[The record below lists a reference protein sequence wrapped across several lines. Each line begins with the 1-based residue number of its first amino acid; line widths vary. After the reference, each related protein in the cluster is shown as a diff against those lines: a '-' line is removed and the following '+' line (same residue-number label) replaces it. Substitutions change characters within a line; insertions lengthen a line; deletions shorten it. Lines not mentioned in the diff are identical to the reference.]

1 MTAIEKTSEWRQALH
16 NGLREAEPPVLLM
29 CYAQMTADLEYAKAF
44 KPYIRKVRDYADNI
58 PQEMLD
64 GLYDRL
70 ENLMVE
76 GNYRLDVSLSQQAL
90 KELMDI
96 CVGEEVDQ
104 AYVPMLMEDMGY
116 DTDDILRKPQGL
128 SVADQYPSDFK
139 VVIVGGGFGGIC
151 AAIYCK
157 RAGIDFV
164 LLEKNPAAG
173 GTWWENIYPNCG
185 VDAPN
190 HLYSYSFN
198 LKHDWT
204 RYFVRQ
210 GEIQSYIAD
219 CVEKYDLGSHI
230 RFETKVDR
238 AVFNEA
244 SESWTVEAQSPN
256 GELITLHANSVIIS
270 CGQLNNPKVPN
281 FKGKDSFTGPAF
293 HTARW
298 DPSVDL
304 SGKRV
309 ALVGVGASSVQ
320 VGPGIVD
327 KVGAL
332 TIYQR
337 SAQWINQRANYDRVV
352 TEGVRWILEHLPFYA
367 RWYRFQLL
375 WAFSDAVYPALR
387 VDPEWKGDGGSIN
400 AFSEN
405 MRQLMLSYMR
415 NALEGRPDLIEKSTP
430 DFPPYSKRPLF
441 DNRWFETL
449 KKDHVNLVRGGIEEI
464 TPEGILDT
472 NGDFTP
478 VDVII
483 YATGFHANKMIPSI
497 EVVGRNGH
505 TIRGDWGDD
514 NPKAHLGITVPHYP
528 NLFLIYGPNTNY
540 AHGGSI
546 VFNIECQVRYIM
558 KCLQSLGANGADL
571 MEVRSEAYEAYN
583 AEIEDRL
590 SRMIWTQEGISTW
603 YKNSANRVITNSP
616 YTMREYWSETH
627 DVRPED
633 FIFIKAKSAAA

>member
-1 MTAIEKTSEWRQALH
+1 MTEIEHTTEWRNALKIA
-16 NGLREAEPPVLLM
+16 LREAEPPVLLM
-29 CYAQMTADLEYAKAF
+29 CYAQMTGDAAYAKTF
-44 KPYIRKVRDYADNI
+44 KPYIRKVRDYADSI
-58 PQEMLD
+58 PTEMLED
-64 GLYDRL
+64 LYGRV
-70 ENLMVE
+70 EKLMVE
-76 GNYRLDVSLSQQAL
+76 KSYRLDVSLDQKTL

-116 DTDDILRKPQGL
+116 QTDDVMRQPEGVDLAK
-128 SVADQYPSDFK
+128 AYPDDFK
-139 VVIVGGGFGGIC
+139 MVIVGGGFGGIC

-198 LKHDWT
+198 LKHDWS

-219 CVEKYDLGSHI
+219 CVEKYDLLPHI
-230 RFETKVDR
+230 RFSTTVDS
-238 AVFNEA
+238 ATYDEQA
-244 SESWTVEAQSPN
+244 EDWTIAGRDAAGENFSMRSN
-256 GELITLHANSVIIS
+256 GVIIS

-281 FKGKDSFTGPAF
+281 FPGKDSFAGPAF

-298 DPSVDL
+298 DNSVDL
-304 SGKRV
+304 TGKRV
-309 ALVGVGASSVQ
+309 ALIGVGASSVQ

-327 KVGAL
+327 RVGPL

-352 TEGVRWILEHLPFYA
+352 TAGKCWALEHVPFYA

-387 VDPEWKGDGGSIN
+387 VDPDWKGDGGSIN
-400 AFSEN
+400 AFSET
-405 MRQLMLSYMR
+405 MRQTMLAYMHK
-415 NALEGRPDLIEKSTP
+415 ALEGRPDLIEKSTP

-441 DNRWFETL
+441 DNRWFDTL
-449 KKDHVNLVRGGIEEI
+449 KQDHVSLIRGGIAQIEPDGI
-464 TPEGILDT
+464 TDEHG
-472 NGDFTP
+472 NFTP

-497 EVVGRNGH
+497 DVRGRNGH

-514 NPKAHLGITVPHYP
+514 NPKAHLGITVPNYP
-528 NLFLIYGPNTNY
+528 NMFLIYGPNTNY

-558 KCLQSLGANGADL
+558 KCLAALKDNDARS
-571 MEVRSEAYEAYN
+571 MEVREDAFNAYN
-583 AEIEDRL
+583 TEIEDRL
-590 SRMIWTQEGISTW
+590 SRMIWTQKGISTW
-603 YKNSANRVITNSP
+603 YKNSAGRVITNAP
-616 YTMREYWSETH
+616 YTMREYWAETH
-627 DVRPED
+627 DPRPED
-633 FIFIKAKSAAA
+633 FIYSKAKSAAA